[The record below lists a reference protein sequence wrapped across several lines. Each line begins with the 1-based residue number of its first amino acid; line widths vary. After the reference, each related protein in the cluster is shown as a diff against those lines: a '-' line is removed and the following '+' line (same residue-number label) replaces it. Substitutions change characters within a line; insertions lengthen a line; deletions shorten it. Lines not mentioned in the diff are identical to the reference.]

1 MIHQNYSLSL
11 SWSIDLCPTFTTVDI
26 SWHSGILQSRNS
38 LNMLK
43 RLIYKVT
50 HLGSWYKSTFL
61 YKHIIFETIL
71 PSLWY
76 KYPNFEV
83 NVNNF
88 SRLDVRHF
96 DTWYGLL
103 IKYEMTI
110 GGNFKIFFFF
120 LVPPP
125 FLWDVW
131 ADWISHSYF
140 INIFYSLCHLKRGSK
155 FFIREEGCGFRGERN
170 LNWKYP

>member
-76 KYPNFEV
+76 KYPKLRSECKQF
-83 NVNNF
+83 F
-88 SRLDVRHF
+88 TTGRASFWYLVRVTYYDRGKF
-96 DTWYGLL
+96 Q
-103 IKYEMTI
+103 
-110 GGNFKIFFFF
+110 IFFFC
-120 LVPPP
+120 PPP
-125 FLWDVW
+125 LFLWDVW

-170 LNWKYP
+170 LNWKHP

>member
-96 DTWYGLL
+96 DSWYGLL
-103 IKYEMTI
+103 IKDEMTI
-110 GGNFKIFFFF
+110 GGNFKIQFFFYGRRGVGLEEKGIWTENILNSHLLLLYSTCKYF
-120 LVPPP
+120 R
-125 FLWDVW
+125 
-131 ADWISHSYF
+131 WI
-140 INIFYSLCHLKRGSK
+140 
-155 FFIREEGCGFRGERN
+155 
-170 LNWKYP
+170 